1 MTINKL
7 LLNDSLRRSSSCTKN
22 TRKYKTIIKHIAIK
36 LSGFT
41 NIGFW
46 ALRKFWTKGKLP
58 TKFNKLSAQTVLLC
72 HRVIVTSDVYQRSI
86 QSKIILHQEK
96 AFLQKMFS
104 YSLMSIFVVSFSN
117 FVSILHCLSSHL
129 ATNFRTMMTPS
140 LPLKGIVMGLIVN
153 GWNGFGDNNG
163 FYCISNYYNRP

>member
-7 LLNDSLRRSSSCTKN
+7 LLNNSLRRSSSCTKN

-117 FVSILHCLSSHL
+117 IVSILHCLHCLRSHL
-129 ATNFRTMMTPS
+129 ATNFGAMYQRSSYLGS
-140 LPLKGIVMGLIVN
+140 LPSPSKEL
-153 GWNGFGDNNG
+153 
-163 FYCISNYYNRP
+163 S

>member
-7 LLNDSLRRSSSCTKN
+7 LLNNSLRRSSSCTKN

-58 TKFNKLSAQTVLLC
+58 TKFNKLSAQTVLFC
-72 HRVIVTSDVYQRSI
+72 HRVIVSSDVYQRSI
-86 QSKIILHQEK
+86 QSKIALHKEK
-96 AFLQKMFS
+96 AFYKK
-104 YSLMSIFVVSFSN
+104 IFLILWCWFFTVSFSN
-117 FVSILHCLSSHL
+117 IVSILHCLHCLRSHL
-129 ATNFRTMMTPS
+129 ATNFGTMYQRSSYLGS
-140 LPLKGIVMGLIVN
+140 LPSPSKEL
-153 GWNGFGDNNG
+153 
-163 FYCISNYYNRP
+163 S